1 MEYIAGEVCHERM
14 KVLEERSAR
23 DKERLDRLETLCD
36 AINTQNTNIERLVV
50 ELKHI
55 NKLISS
61 QEERLQIIEA
71 APKSRL
77 SQIVTAVIS
86 AVTGGIVASL
96 FASLL

>member
-1 MEYIAGEVCHERM
+1 MEYITNEVCHERR
-14 KVLEERSAR
+14 KVLEERNAR

-36 AINTQNTNIERLVV
+36 AINAQNTNIERLVV

-71 APKSRL
+71 APRNRM
-77 SQIVTAVIS
+77 SQIVTAIIS
-86 AVTGGIVASL
+86 AVAGGIVASFL
-96 FASLL
+96 AALL